1 MTDSGND
8 KTQGKNLFGVDTNP
22 SNIQPSKLTLDS
34 TIKFRCHP
42 EVSCFT
48 ACCGNINII
57 LTPYDILRI
66 RKALNLPADEFLLR
80 FTRPVYLEKTDM
92 PGVKPDGLSIDLRD
106 NVLTIEGQVTTEERP
121 KEQLLLQEYEVGG
134 FRREFRLTN
143 LIDQG
148 KIDASLKDG
157 VLRLNLPKAEIAR
170 PRKIEIRTV

>member
-1 MTDSGND
+1 MFTP
-8 KTQGKNLFGVDTNP
+8 TVDIFETEAA
-22 SNIQPSKLTLDS
+22 ITVL
-34 TIKFRCHP
+34 
-42 EVSCFT
+42 
-48 ACCGNINII
+48 A
-57 LTPYDILRI
+57 
-66 RKALNLPADEFLLR
+66 
-80 FTRPVYLEKTDM
+80 DM

-121 KEQLLLQEYEVGG
+121 QEQLLLQEYEVGG

-143 LIDQG
+143 LIDQD